1 MVFSFLDK
9 MISQGINKTQERIKK
24 NFEDKDFLELFN
36 KGGVAM
42 LYRIG
47 GQLLGFLLTFVI
59 AYFFGANGLGDYV
72 LAIIVLKIFTLISKL
87 GLDTA
92 SIRYIAEYSSENSL
106 SSILDF
112 RKKSI
117 FLITTVSIICSL
129 VMYLGANIIAEF
141 IKANPQHIEITS
153 FFILPM
159 SLFIFHYQNMRGLKE
174 IAGYSFFFW
183 MSQALFSLIAIL
195 ALTTFTKD
203 PAVPLYAYLI
213 SLIVISIFSVISFT
227 YFLSKRKR
235 IKELFTDDKRSESV
249 KNILIVS
256 LPLMLAQAVHF
267 IMSWTDKLMLGIL
280 DSPDVIS
287 GLSTN
292 SAQIG
297 VYHTA
302 FKLSMFAT
310 IGLMAVKSIASP
322 KFAELYKQR
331 EFKLLKKVTQQ
342 STKLIFWTTLPLVA
356 LFIFFS
362 ESLMLLFGDEFQA
375 GVFAF
380 ILLSIGRVF
389 VSFSGAAG
397 NLLQM
402 CGRQVIFMNIAV
414 IGSVINVVLNFSLIP
429 IYGINGSAIAT
440 MISLVSFNFLLVY
453 YVKKE
458 FGFYTFYNPFKNAD
472 E

>member
-1 MVFSFLDK
+1 

-36 KGGVAM
+36 KGGIAM

-213 SLIVISIFSVISFT
+213 SLIVISIFSIIFFT
-227 YFLSKRKR
+227 YILNKRKQ
-235 IKELFTDDKRSESV
+235 IKGLFTDDKRSESI

-362 ESLMLLFGDEFQA
+362 ENLMLLFGDEFQA

-429 IYGINGSAIAT
+429 FYGINGSAIAT
-440 MISLVSFNFLLVY
+440 MIGLVSFNFLLVY

-458 FGFYTFYNPFKNAD
+458 FGFYTFYNPFKKAD

>member
-1 MVFSFLDK
+1 MIDK
-9 MISQGINKTQERIKK
+9 SIQHINKRISK
-24 NFEDKDFLELFN
+24 NFNDKDFLELFN
-36 KGGVAM
+36 KGGLAF
-42 LYRIG
+42 LFRIG
-47 GQLLGFLLTFVI
+47 GQIMGFLLTFVI

-72 LAIIVLKIFTLISKL
+72 LAIVVLKIFTLISKL

-92 SIRYIAEYSSENSL
+92 SIKYIASYAAEQK
-106 SSILDF
+106 D
-112 RKKSI
+112 KSI
-117 FLITTVSIICSL
+117 ALFRSRSIVLILVMSIISSL
-129 VMYLGANIIAEF
+129 IMYFGSDYIALF
-141 IKANPQHIEITS
+141 ITANPFHIRITS

-159 SLFIFHYQNMRGLKE
+159 AIFIFHYQNMRGLKQ
-174 IAGYSFFFW
+174 IGGYSFFFW

-195 ALTTFTKD
+195 ILTFFSSD
-203 PAVPLYAYLI
+203 PNIPLYSYLI
-213 SLIVISIFSVISFT
+213 SLVTVSILSVFVFT
-227 YFLSKRKR
+227 YFFRKHFK
-235 IKELFTDDKRSESV
+235 ITNESDNNSESF
-249 KNILIVS
+249 KSILSVS

-280 DSPDVIS
+280 DSPDVVA

-322 KFAELYKQR
+322 KFAELYKKNDIKALQ
-331 EFKLLKKVTQQ
+331 KVTHQ
-342 STKLIFWTTLPLVA
+342 STKLIFWTTIPLVV
-356 LFIFFS
+356 FFMFFS
-362 ESLMLLFGDEFQA
+362 DFLMGLFGDEFKV

-380 ILLSIGRVF
+380 IVLSFGRVV

-402 CGRQVIFMNIAV
+402 CGRQVIFMNVAI
-414 IGSVINVVLNFSLIP
+414 IGSIINIILNFSLIP

-440 MISLVSFNFLLVY
+440 MVSIVVFNLLLVY
-453 YVKKE
+453 FVKRE
-458 FGFYTFYNPFKNAD
+458 FGFYTFYIPFQKTNTL
-472 E
+472 

>member
-1 MVFSFLDK
+1 

-203 PAVPLYAYLI
+203 PAVPLYAFLI

-227 YFLSKRKR
+227 YFLNKRKR

-362 ESLMLLFGDEFQA
+362 ENLMLLFGDEFQA

-458 FGFYTFYNPFKNAD
+458 FGFYTFYNPFKKAD

>member
-1 MVFSFLDK
+1 

-227 YFLSKRKR
+227 YFLKKRKR

-380 ILLSIGRVF
+380 VLLSIGRVF

-458 FGFYTFYNPFKNAD
+458 FGFYTFYNPFKKAD

>member
-1 MVFSFLDK
+1 

-36 KGGVAM
+36 KGGIAM

-227 YFLSKRKR
+227 YFLNKRKQ

-458 FGFYTFYNPFKNAD
+458 FGFYTFYNPFKKAD

>member
-1 MVFSFLDK
+1 

-36 KGGVAM
+36 KGGIAM

-92 SIRYIAEYSSENSL
+92 SIKYIAGYSSENSL

-195 ALTTFTKD
+195 VLTTFTKD

-213 SLIVISIFSVISFT
+213 SLIVISIFSIIFFT
-227 YFLSKRKR
+227 YILNKRKQ
-235 IKELFTDDKRSESV
+235 IKGLFTDDKRSESI

-362 ESLMLLFGDEFQA
+362 ENLMLLFGDEFQA

-458 FGFYTFYNPFKNAD
+458 FGFYTFYNPFKKAD

>member
-1 MVFSFLDK
+1 
-9 MISQGINKTQERIKK
+9 MISKGINKTQERIKK

-36 KGGVAM
+36 KGGIAM

-117 FLITTVSIICSL
+117 FLITSISIICSF
-129 VMYLGANIIAEF
+129 VMFFGANLIAEF

-213 SLIVISIFSVISFT
+213 SLIIISIFSITSFT
-227 YFLSKRKR
+227 YFLNKRKQ
-235 IKELFTDDKRSESV
+235 IKELFLDNKRSDTI

-322 KFAELYKQR
+322 KFAELYKQK
-331 EFKLLKKVTQQ
+331 EFKLLEKVTQQ

-362 ESLMLLFGDEFQA
+362 ESLMLLFGDEFKA

-402 CGRQVIFMNIAV
+402 CGRQVIFMNVAIL
-414 IGSVINVVLNFSLIP
+414 GSVINVILNFSLIP

-458 FGFYTFYNPFKNAD
+458 FGFYTFYNPFKKS
-472 E
+472 

>member
-1 MVFSFLDK
+1 

-36 KGGVAM
+36 KGGIAM

-227 YFLSKRKR
+227 YFLNKRKR
-235 IKELFTDDKRSESV
+235 IKELFTDDKRSESI

-342 STKLIFWTTLPLVA
+342 STKLIFWTTLPLVV

-440 MISLVSFNFLLVY
+440 MIGLVSFNFLLVY

-458 FGFYTFYNPFKNAD
+458 FGFYTFYNPFKKAD

>member
-1 MVFSFLDK
+1 
-9 MISQGINKTQERIKK
+9 MISKGINKTQERIKK

-203 PAVPLYAYLI
+203 PNVPLYAYLI

-227 YFLSKRKR
+227 YFLNKRKR
-235 IKELFTDDKRSESV
+235 IKDLFLDNKRSDSI

-362 ESLMLLFGDEFQA
+362 ENLMLLFGDEFQV

-402 CGRQVIFMNIAV
+402 CGRQIIFMNVAI
-414 IGSVINVVLNFSLIP
+414 IGSLINVILNFSLIP

-458 FGFYTFYNPFKNAD
+458 FGFYTFYNPFKKAD
-472 E
+472 V

>member
-36 KGGVAM
+36 KGGIAM

-227 YFLSKRKR
+227 YFLNKRKR

-322 KFAELYKQR
+322 KFAELYKQQ

-362 ESLMLLFGDEFQA
+362 ENLMLLFGDEFQA

-458 FGFYTFYNPFKNAD
+458 FGFYTFYNPFKKAD

>member
-1 MVFSFLDK
+1 
-9 MISQGINKTQERIKK
+9 MISKGINKTQERIKK

-59 AYFFGANGLGDYV
+59 AYFFGADGLGDYV

-117 FLITTVSIICSL
+117 FLITTVSIVCSL

-195 ALTTFTKD
+195 ALITFTKD

-213 SLIVISIFSVISFT
+213 SLIIVSIFSIISFT
-227 YFLSKRKR
+227 YFLNKRKQ
-235 IKELFTDDKRSESV
+235 IKQLFTDDKRSESV

-331 EFKLLKKVTQQ
+331 EFKLLQKVTQQ

-362 ESLMLLFGDEFQA
+362 ENLMLLFGDEFQA

-414 IGSVINVVLNFSLIP
+414 IGSVINVVLNFSFIP

-458 FGFYTFYNPFKNAD
+458 FGFYTFYNPFKKAD

>member
-1 MVFSFLDK
+1 

-36 KGGVAM
+36 KGGIAM

-227 YFLSKRKR
+227 YFLNKRKR

-402 CGRQVIFMNIAV
+402 CGRQFIFMNIAI

-458 FGFYTFYNPFKNAD
+458 FGFYTFYNPFNKAD

>member
-1 MVFSFLDK
+1 
-9 MISQGINKTQERIKK
+9 MISKGINKTQERIKK

-36 KGGVAM
+36 KGGIAM

-117 FLITTVSIICSL
+117 FLITSISIICSF
-129 VMYLGANIIAEF
+129 VMYLGANVIAEF

-213 SLIVISIFSVISFT
+213 SLIIISIFSITSFT
-227 YFLSKRKR
+227 YFLNKRKQ
-235 IKELFTDDKRSESV
+235 IKELFLDNKRSDSI

-322 KFAELYKQR
+322 KFAELYKQK
-331 EFKLLKKVTQQ
+331 EFKLLEKVTQQ

-362 ESLMLLFGDEFQA
+362 ESFMLLFGDEFKA

-380 ILLSIGRVF
+380 ILLSFGRVF

-402 CGRQVIFMNIAV
+402 CGRQVIFMNVAI
-414 IGSVINVVLNFSLIP
+414 IGSVINVILNFSLIP

-458 FGFYTFYNPFKNAD
+458 FGFYTFYNPFKKAD

>member
-1 MVFSFLDK
+1 

-36 KGGVAM
+36 KGGIAM

-117 FLITTVSIICSL
+117 FLIITVSVICSL

-227 YFLSKRKR
+227 YFLNKRKR

-362 ESLMLLFGDEFQA
+362 ENLMLLFGDEFQA

-458 FGFYTFYNPFKNAD
+458 FGFYTFYNPFKKAD